1 MSTRLLI
8 GAAIAAASFFQPTS
22 AEAEVEERVYD
33 YEILT
38 LENGLR
44 VVTVEDFS
52 TPLTAVHVW
61 YHVGS
66 KDEDPERQGFAHMFE
81 HMMFRG
87 TDRVE
92 PEEHF
97 ELIREVG
104 GSANAF
110 TSFDYT
116 AYVNTVPSNQLEL
129 ALWLEADRMMFLDV
143 NQEHFVTERRVVEEE
158 RRQYLNRPYGTVFE
172 EILPVLFEDRPY
184 RWHPIGNIE
193 HLRAATLRELQDFWD
208 TYYLPN
214 NAVVA
219 IVGAVSHEEAQE
231 KARKYFGW
239 MPRGSEQPRPGPE
252 APEQEEERDI
262 TIEERLGPVP
272 QLNFFYRGVPRK
284 HADYAPLRI
293 LMNVLGYG
301 NSSRLY
307 EDLVRDKGAAD
318 SVLASA
324 APFEV
329 DGYLRMAATLQP
341 GQDLDEILAELDA
354 HVENVR
360 QEPISE
366 RELTKVQNQLMRNTI
381 SGLFRMDNRARELGQ
396 ATLELGHPEG
406 LNEELEAIQAVTP
419 EDVLRVAQEYLT
431 PEKRTVV
438 RVVPEPDA
446 EPHPDVSL
454 IADEEGA
461 QEVAGEEAETEPT
474 GVKADVT
481 EPDHMPDE
489 PPMAD
494 LITELPETEVQETEL
509 DNGLRVAVIE
519 DDRLPYVQMKL
530 GLRYGAWAE
539 DPETP
544 GAASMAMAMLTR
556 GTENYTAS
564 ELAELLEY
572 NAISLSG
579 SADMDTATVNASGLS
594 DKIETAFEL
603 MAEVVRRPT
612 FPEDEFETVQRQRIS
627 SRRVDEEDPSY
638 LADRTLRQQLYEG
651 HPYARSPRGELED
664 IEALTAETARDWWET
679 YMRPD
684 AAVLYVAG
692 DVTTEQAREL
702 AEAEFGDWEAE
713 GERPPVELPEI
724 PEKEDTHIYVV
735 DRPGSVQSQIRVGQP
750 TITRGHPDY
759 NKAQVFMQVYGASGA
774 SRLFQ
779 VVRAERGL
787 TYGVRGV
794 IRPRLKAGNFW
805 TYTFTQTANTA
816 EALASV
822 LEVLDSMREEPPT
835 DEELESA
842 RSYLVGNLPTQMET
856 LQDVINYQWI
866 FDYYDQPRDYLQQA
880 LEGYQETTR
889 EDVMRIAEEVIE
901 PESLSIVVVGE
912 ADSFLDDLKEIAPV
926 TVVEEVEEAEEP
938 PMPEDMP
945 TPDPDASLETP

>member
-8 GAAIAAASFFQPTS
+8 GAAIAAASFCQPTS
-22 AEAEVEERVYD
+22 AEVEERVHD
-33 YEILT
+33 YEIVT

-61 YHVGS
+61 YHVGA

-97 ELIREVG
+97 ERIREVG

-193 HLRAATLRELQDFWD
+193 HLRAAALRELQDFWD

-219 IVGAVSHEEAQE
+219 IVGAVSHEDAQE

-239 MPRGSEQPRPGPE
+239 MPRGPEPPRPE
-252 APEQEEERDI
+252 KDAPEQEEERDI

-318 SVLASA
+318 SVSASA
-324 APFEV
+324 GPFEV

-341 GQDLDEILAELDA
+341 GQDLDEILSELDE

-360 QEPISE
+360 EEPISE
-366 RELTKVQNQLMRNTI
+366 RELTKVQNQLMRNAI

-406 LNEELEAIQAVTP
+406 LNEELEAIRSVTP

-431 PEKRTVV
+431 PAKRTVV

-446 EPHPDVSL
+446 EPHPDVFL

-461 QEVAGEEAETEPT
+461 QEVAGEETETEPT
-474 GVKADVT
+474 GVKAEVT
-481 EPDHMPDE
+481 EPDHIPDE

-494 LITELPETEVQETEL
+494 LISELPETEVEETEL
-509 DNGLRVAVIE
+509 DNGLRLAVIE

-564 ELAELLEY
+564 ELAEQLEY

-612 FPEDEFETVQRQRIS
+612 FPEEEFKTVQRQRIS
-627 SRRVDEEDPSY
+627 SRSVDEEDPGY
-638 LADRTLRQQLYEG
+638 LADRALRQQLFEG

-692 DVTTEQAREL
+692 DVTTERAREL
-702 AEAEFGDWEAE
+702 AEAEFGGWEAE
-713 GERPPVELPEI
+713 GERPPVELPGI
-724 PEKEDTHIYVV
+724 PEKEDTQIYVV

-759 NKAQVFMQVYGASGA
+759 HKAQVFTQVYGASSA

-787 TYGVRGV
+787 TYGVRGL
-794 IRPRLKAGNFW
+794 IRPQLKAGNFW

-816 EALASV
+816 ETLASV

-842 RSYLVGNLPTQMET
+842 RSYLMGNLPTQMES
-856 LQDVINYQWI
+856 LEDVVNYQWI
-866 FDYYDQPRDYLQQA
+866 FDYYDQPRDYLQKA
-880 LEGYQETTR
+880 LEEYQETTR
-889 EDVMRIAEEVIE
+889 EDVMRIAEEVID
-901 PESLSIVVVGE
+901 PDSLCIVVVGE
-912 ADSFLDDLKEIAPV
+912 ADAFLDDLKEIAPV
-926 TVVEEVEEAEEP
+926 TVVEEVEETEEP

-945 TPDPDASLETP
+945 APDPDAPLETP